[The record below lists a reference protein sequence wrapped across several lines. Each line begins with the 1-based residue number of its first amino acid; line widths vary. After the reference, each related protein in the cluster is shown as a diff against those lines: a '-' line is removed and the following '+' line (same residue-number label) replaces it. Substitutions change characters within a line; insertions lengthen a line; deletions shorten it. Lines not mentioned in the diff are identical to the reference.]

1 MEQNNENTEKIDNAE
16 VIGRLKNDVD
26 HYSEVV
32 EHGERLERILK
43 FGLWGVLIGLGI
55 LILVYVVRQLI

>member
-32 EHGERLERILK
+32 EHGERLERFLK
-43 FGLWGVLIGLGI
+43 LGLWGVLIGFGI

>member
-1 MEQNNENTEKIDNAE
+1 MEQNNENAEKIDNAE

-26 HYSEVV
+26 HYSEVI

>member
-26 HYSEVV
+26 HYSEVI

>member
-32 EHGERLERILK
+32 EHGERLERFLK
-43 FGLWGVLIGLGI
+43 LGLWGVLIGLGI

>member
-1 MEQNNENTEKIDNAE
+1 MEQNNENAEKIDNAE

-32 EHGERLERILK
+32 EHGERLERFLK
-43 FGLWGVLIGLGI
+43 LGLWGVLIGFGI

>member
-1 MEQNNENTEKIDNAE
+1 MEQNNENAEKIDNAE
-16 VIGRLKNDVD
+16 VIGRLKNGVD
-26 HYSEVV
+26 HYSEVI
-32 EHGERLERILK
+32 EHGERLKRILK